1 MTGTRKRHSAAFKA
15 RVALEAAKQTRTL
28 SELSGTF
35 QVHSVQISQ
44 WKKQLLDGLES
55 LFRDG
60 RRRDHDESQAIQA
73 ELYEQIGR
81 LKMELEWVKKK
92 LPAAADLKRPLIE
105 PSDSHLSIRRQC
117 ELLGLNRSSYYLPP
131 AVESEENLRLMRRI
145 DEQFLKTP
153 FYGGRRMTACLERS
167 GETVNRKRVQRLMAR
182 MGLEAVFPRPRITTV
197 ASDARVYPYL
207 LRDRV
212 LTHVNE
218 VWSSDITYIPMRH
231 GFMYLTAVI
240 DWYSRYV
247 LSWRLSN
254 TLEGRFCLEALDEAL
269 SLGRPE
275 IFNTDQGS
283 QFTSREYT
291 DRLEEAGVA
300 VSGDGR
306 GRALDN
312 VFVERLWRS
321 VKYEAIYIKSYD
333 RVPELESGL
342 RSYFWFYDEE
352 RPHQSLD
359 YRTPGEVHRAGI
371 HAG

>member
-1 MTGTRKRHSAAFKA
+1 
-15 RVALEAAKQTRTL
+15 
-28 SELSGTF
+28 
-35 QVHSVQISQ
+35 
-44 WKKQLLDGLES
+44 
-55 LFRDG
+55 
-60 RRRDHDESQAIQA
+60 
-73 ELYEQIGR
+73 
-81 LKMELEWVKKK
+81 

-145 DEQFLKTP
+145 DERFLKTP
-153 FYGGRRMTACLERS
+153 FYGSRRMTACLERS
-167 GETVNRKRVQRLMAR
+167 GETVNRKRVQRLMAL
-182 MGLEAVFPRPRITTV
+182 MGLEALFPRPRTTIP

-300 VSGDGR
+300 VSRDGR

-321 VKYEAIYIKSYD
+321 VKYEDIYIKSYD

-371 HAG
+371 QEGLKRGKP